1 MLAFIGFIA
10 FIGAAIVLVSSV
22 FSIIS
27 LGLAI
32 IIKVAAAIIGIGY
45 GVLLLLFAIFLVEE
59 MGNDQ

>member
-10 FIGAAIVLVSSV
+10 FIGAAVLLVSSV

-32 IIKVAAAIIGIGY
+32 IIKVAAAIIGIGC
-45 GVLLLLFAIFLVEE
+45 GVLLLLFAFFIIEE
-59 MGNDQ
+59 MMDL